1 MIGSVLEYVDLQE
14 LCRKGSRPKLAT
26 VVRWAE
32 QNGIRFRYDGNGG
45 IWTTVEALN
54 AALGLGAANDD
65 EIYEPHQVLR

>member
-1 MIGSVLEYVDLQE
+1 MIGPVLEYEDLQE
-14 LCRKGSRPKLAT
+14 LCKRGGRPKLAT

-54 AALGLGAANDD
+54 AALGLSAANDD
-65 EIYEPHQVLR
+65 EMYEPHQVLR